1 MIDCNGLARIERKNI
16 ALFVKSRA
24 VQTISP
30 LPPFDQSYDNQIRIT
45 DGLFYLFI
53 IYFAYI
59 IKRNNDLGENFI
71 FYYVFFIYLFIS
83 LISFVYRTSVG
94 NAFMLSHWPK
104 SRGNL
109 CFEFLVGFV
118 SGFLT
123 PRCHTVVLFGVWI
136 RKIN

>member
-16 ALFVKSRA
+16 LFVKSRA

-59 IKRNNDLGENFI
+59 MKRNNDLGEIFI

-94 NAFMLSHWPK
+94 NAFMLSH
-104 SRGNL
+104 
-109 CFEFLVGFV
+109 
-118 SGFLT
+118 
-123 PRCHTVVLFGVWI
+123 
-136 RKIN
+136 

>member
-1 MIDCNGLARIERKNI
+1 M
-16 ALFVKSRA
+16 KSRP

-53 IYFAYI
+53 YFAYI
-59 IKRNNDLGENFI
+59 IKRNNELGENFI

-94 NAFMLSHWPK
+94 NGL
-104 SRGNL
+104 
-109 CFEFLVGFV
+109 
-118 SGFLT
+118 
-123 PRCHTVVLFGVWI
+123 I
-136 RKIN
+136 

>member
-16 ALFVKSRA
+16 ALFVKSRG

-59 IKRNNDLGENFI
+59 IKRNNDLGEIFI
-71 FYYVFFIYLFIS
+71 FYHVFFIYLFIS

-94 NAFMLSHWPK
+94 NAFMLSH
-104 SRGNL
+104 
-109 CFEFLVGFV
+109 
-118 SGFLT
+118 
-123 PRCHTVVLFGVWI
+123 
-136 RKIN
+136 

>member
-53 IYFAYI
+53 YFAYI
-59 IKRNNDLGENFI
+59 IKRNNELGENFI

-109 CFEFLVGFV
+109 CFEFLFGFV
-118 SGFLT
+118 CGFLT